1 MILSIHQ
8 PAYLPWL
15 GYLDRI
21 ALSDCFV
28 FLDTVQFEKNSY
40 TNRNKIKT
48 STGPLWLTVPV
59 KQQGHLE
66 KKLTEIEIDNSQ
78 NWRAKHLRSIEHSYR
93 RASNFVTC
101 YPKLASCFSESETLL
116 ADLCFK
122 QLLFWLKE
130 FNITTPVVRASDLQV
145 NGKKSD
151 LVLAICQHLGA
162 KGYLSGPQGRDYLDV
177 SSFESNGVDV
187 SFHEFAHP
195 VYPQLHG
202 DFLPAMSVVD
212 YWMNVDSYAVF
223 KSKEKA

>member
-21 ALSDCFV
+21 ARSDCFV
-28 FLDTVQFEKNSY
+28 FLDTVQFEKNSF
-40 TNRNKIKT
+40 TNRNRIKT
-48 STGPLWLTVPV
+48 VTGPLWLTVPV

-78 NWRAKHLRSIEHSYR
+78 NWKTKHLRSIEHSYR
-93 RASNFVTC
+93 RAPNFSSR
-101 YPKLASCFSESETLL
+101 YEKLASCFIETEILL

-130 FNITTPVVRASDLQV
+130 FNIHTPVVRASDLQV
-145 NGKKSD
+145 NGQKSD

-162 KGYLSGPQGRDYLDV
+162 KRYLSGPQGHDYLDV
-177 SSFESNGVDV
+177 ASFEENGIDV
-187 SFHEFAHP
+187 SFHEFIHP

-202 DFLPAMSVVD
+202 DFLLAMSVVD
-212 YWMNVDSYAVF
+212 YWMNADNYAVF
-223 KSKEKA
+223 KSKEHP